1 MFFLL
6 CLLGH
11 SMNSRTNGITVRWF
25 MQHACGHCQGLHF
38 SHTNLDL
45 VQQTGLSDQRGN
57 NNLSN
62 HVLQRGS
69 EEREEWLTE
78 KTHFLPPTTPLP
90 PKKRDT
96 TFYELTSK
104 FPLAFFNTPWVRDT
118 AKSQSVLKVRKRTKK
133 KKKSRDNYELAAT
146 QIACSEKDNCTL
158 INDDSLHSFFQLVCC
173 AQAFDRST
181 QHPLLLR
188 QPALQSGN
196 LNLQQLILR
205 KEIRNEMSICVEVIQ
220 DILHLLGLFYT
231 GKNCKSS

>member
-78 KTHFLPPTTPLP
+78 KTHFLPPTTPP
-90 PKKRDT
+90 QKRDT

-133 KKKSRDNYELAAT
+133 KKMSRDNYELAANRLLVQKKT
-146 QIACSEKDNCTL
+146 TVHWSMMTRSIPSFSWFVVRRRLTAPLSILSCC
-158 INDDSLHSFFQLVCC
+158 DSLLFSLEISIFN
-173 AQAFDRST
+173 S
-181 QHPLLLR
+181 
-188 QPALQSGN
+188 SSWG
-196 LNLQQLILR
+196 R
-205 KEIRNEMSICVEVIQ
+205 KLEMRCQYV
-220 DILHLLGLFYT
+220 
-231 GKNCKSS
+231 